1 MYHRKTSNR
10 LQSSKFAEFYQKNSS
25 FSDRKLPAGRATS
38 ASSRAT
44 SRSTST
50 NNSVNTS
57 FVDSR
62 EGEYQDEGRRC
73 EPRSSI
79 RITDDDYKVRYS
91 SDIRKAYLEKKF
103 RRDQQ
108 RQNQEHRQDKVLIE
122 KKMNIAPEEK
132 GYSVQSNEKH
142 VNRSYTS
149 IFVPSL
155 NRVITIPSPPSSPRP
170 PAGDATPLVILS
182 SPKWRHERNYKD
194 GMPYRNEYH
203 PTYETQTKNRAYYP
217 VNNTTATPH
226 IIPVVSTNHDK
237 EEEAEE
243 DEWYTPTYDKD
254 TSFDSRYNSY
264 ENDNS
269 MEKKSQVFTHRP
281 HTARETHSRPKSIQ
295 RSSSHT
301 NFFSESFRKVVQM
314 LDGAISANQSPA
326 ETVIVKHNSS
336 ESNDIS
342 AISFNSF

>member
-10 LQSSKFAEFYQKNSS
+10 LQSSKFAEFYQKKSS
-25 FSDRKLPAGRATS
+25 FSDRKLTAGRATS
-38 ASSRAT
+38 ASSRA

-50 NNSVNTS
+50 NNSVNHTS
-57 FVDSR
+57 VVDSR
-62 EGEYQDEGRRC
+62 EGEYQEEGRRC
-73 EPRSSI
+73 ESRSSI
-79 RITDDDYKVRYS
+79 RITDGDYKVRYS

-103 RRDQQ
+103 RDQE
-108 RQNQEHRQDKVLIE
+108 RQNQEHHQDKVLLE
-122 KKMNIAPEEK
+122 TKMNIAPEEK
-132 GYSVQSNEKH
+132 RYSVQSNEKH

-170 PAGDATPLVILS
+170 PAGDATLPVNLS

-203 PTYETQTKNRAYYP
+203 PIYETQTKNGAYYP

-226 IIPVVSTNHDK
+226 VIPVVTHDR
-237 EEEAEE
+237 EEAEE

-264 ENDNS
+264 DNDKS
-269 MEKKSQVFTHRP
+269 MEKNSQVLTHRP